1 MEDKKPFQTRVR
13 DVIIEYAKKYKEYFV
28 DYDYLI
34 LSDRF
39 QNADYYI
46 VKAHETNFR
55 HLTGVSTS
63 LTAKE
68 FFEKAYNATLTEEDF
83 SISKKGVQDK
93 EAKGTVRRKIN
104 ALPNMIG
111 IFNQQTLVEEDYSH
125 NSIRCSFIAND
136 KKSTVGFSQT
146 NPTVPLT
153 LLFGDKID
161 LSAVGHL
168 SLVLRKKEG
177 DDLFSEIIVGNINVL
192 KEKLPQ
198 IEELL
203 TDELKKHP

>member
-1 MEDKKPFQTRVR
+1 MEEKKPFQTRVK
-13 DVIIEYAKKYKEYFV
+13 DAIIEYAKKYKEYFV

-39 QNADYYI
+39 QKADYYI

-68 FFEKAYNATLTEEDF
+68 FFDKAYHATLTEEDF
-83 SISKKGVQDK
+83 QISKRGVPDK

-111 IFNQQTLVEEDYSH
+111 IFHQQTLIEEDYRH

-136 KKSTVGFSQT
+136 KKPRSVFRRQ
-146 NPTVPLT
+146 
-153 LLFGDKID
+153 IRRCR
-161 LSAVGHL
+161 
-168 SLVLRKKEG
+168 LRFCSGTK
-177 DDLFSEIIVGNINVL
+177 
-192 KEKLPQ
+192 
-198 IEELL
+198 
-203 TDELKKHP
+203 